1 MFNCIIWN
9 ERRDFMDRE
18 YICPHCKSK
27 IHIDCNYCPVCG
39 KDMKEL
45 EERNLRDLEGLINI
59 YPRASLSK
67 RILAALIDWGI
78 SIVGMLPGV
87 LILVIGILRTG
98 MYNNYYSHNYYAH
111 SYNFPGFFILG
122 VLLIILGFLWR
133 TIYVFIKDGFT
144 NGQSIG
150 KRALGLMV
158 IDLKDNTPCTKGE
171 SAIRRLIMVLL
182 NFVPII
188 GWLVEPI
195 LIIANEKGRRLGD
208 MAASTQVINIEY
220 YKTNI

>member
-1 MFNCIIWN
+1 
-9 ERRDFMDRE
+9 MDKE

-45 EERNLRDLEGLINI
+45 EKRNLRDPEGLINV
-59 YPRASLSK
+59 YPKASLSK

-78 SIVGMLPGV
+78 SVVGLIPGL
-87 LILVIGILRTG
+87 LILFFVIVNNG
-98 MYNNYYSHNYYAH
+98 MYNNYYTYS
-111 SYNFPGFFILG
+111 SDFPVMFVVSVF
-122 VLLIILGFLWR
+122 LIILGFLWR

-208 MAASTQVINIEY
+208 MAASTQVINIEH

>member
-9 ERRDFMDRE
+9 ERRGFMDKE

-45 EERNLRDLEGLINI
+45 EKRNLRDPEGLINV
-59 YPRASLSK
+59 YPKASLSK

-78 SIVGMLPGV
+78 SVVGLIPGL
-87 LILVIGILRTG
+87 LILFFVIVNNG
-98 MYNNYYSHNYYAH
+98 MYNNYYTYS
-111 SYNFPGFFILG
+111 SDFPVMFVVSVF
-122 VLLIILGFLWR
+122 LIILGFLWR

-208 MAASTQVINIEY
+208 MAASTQVINIEH